1 MPHAHIEHMHVFLI
15 IALLVS
21 LIYMYICTDMW

>member
-1 MPHAHIEHMHVFLI
+1 MDFMVI

-21 LIYMYICTDMW
+21 LITLQTFRNSTFQSSNI